1 MGKMFRLIAGLL
13 AMGTVVLTIAVAYA
27 VGVEQGVNSQQP
39 SIVELFRKL
48 NPDVLINPIPYMH
61 PLRNALFGSALFV
74 RICWIVLFIALAL
87 QAKKQGFY

>member
-1 MGKMFRLIAGLL
+1 
-13 AMGTVVLTIAVAYA
+13 MGTVVLTIAVAYA